1 MASIFDQFSDR
12 SASME
17 FKDRDGNKTSFPI
30 DTTES
35 ISTGLAAEVTS
46 FPVEG
51 RGNITDHIQP
61 APLTLNLQCVISE
74 SPSSQILALAG
85 AATSAAL
92 SELSTGKITNQ
103 FAQAAGA
110 AAVAGF
116 ASTLGK
122 KQQDYQGK
130 DAYNKVNFGPLL
142 ANRKTVDPNFPKRAM
157 VGLIKMFQ
165 YGAIFNFHTF
175 FTKDIYTDMVMTSL
189 SFTQTPKEGDSLH
202 FTMSCK
208 QIAVTKAFT
217 EKLEGKAANPAGGS
231 LSVKSL
237 KGKVSPVEVPAVVA
251 EPPTGLFKGLW
262 NDFTG
267 G

>member
-1 MASIFDQFSDR
+1 MASIFDTFSDR
-12 SASME
+12 SAIME
-17 FKDRDGNKTSFPI
+17 FVDPKDKKGGKTSFPI
-30 DTTES
+30 DTTVS
-35 ISTGLAAEVTS
+35 IGTSLSAAVTN

-61 APLTLNLQCVISE
+61 APLSLNLQCVISE
-74 SPSSQILALAG
+74 SPSSQIIALAG
-85 AATSAAL
+85 ALTGAVL
-92 SELSTGKITNQ
+92 SEVSTGKITNQ

-122 KQQDYQGK
+122 KNQDYTGE
-130 DAYNKVNFGPLL
+130 AYNTVDFAPLL
-142 ANRKTVDPNFPKRAM
+142 ANRKPVDPNFPKRAM

-165 YGAIFNFHTF
+165 AGTLFNFHTF

-208 QIAVTKAFT
+208 QISVTKAFT
-217 EKLEGKAANPAGGS
+217 EKLEGKASNPAGGS
-231 LSVKSL
+231 LSIKSL
-237 KGKVSPVEVPAVVA
+237 KGKAQKKVVPDEAAKPSPSLYKK
-251 EPPTGLFKGLW
+251 LF
-262 NDFTG
+262 G
-267 G
+267 GSE